1 MMYKSDLSKVRD
13 GKRRVKTIVITFRAY
28 LIKIT
33 GKKVGEGFTAI
44 TN

>member
-1 MMYKSDLSKVRD
+1 MMYKSDLCKVRD
-13 GKRRVKTIVITFRAY
+13 VTLRVKTMVITFRAY

-33 GKKVGEGFTAI
+33 AKKVGDGLTAI